1 MKRLLSYIYPITK
14 KVKSEFNDSLEIT
27 WYNGKKY
34 LNTKNANYSYG
45 SLQEIL
51 KIGLEKINLQHCN
64 EVLVLGLG
72 GGSVIE
78 TLQNDFNYNGHITA
92 LDIDPVIIQ
101 LAKDEFNIH
110 ENEKLAIICED
121 ALTFMEGNNKLFDLI
136 IVDLYID
143 IEVPSVFLELPFWKN
158 VSKAISKSMLF
169 NASLENS
176 KNDKITSIISLLSTH
191 NFEIEKLEK
200 VKDTNTLVIA
210 TINS

>member
-1 MKRLLSYIYPITK
+1 M
-14 KVKSEFNDSLEIT
+14 
-27 WYNGKKY
+27 
-34 LNTKNANYSYG
+34 
-45 SLQEIL
+45 
-51 KIGLEKINLQHCN
+51 
-64 EVLVLGLG
+64 LVLGLG

-78 TLQNDFNYNGHITA
+78 TLQNDFNYYGHITA

-158 VSKAISKSMLF
+158 VSKATSKSMLF

>member
-14 KVKSEFNDSLEIT
+14 KVKSEFSDSLEIT

-51 KIGLEKINLQHCN
+51 KIGLERINLQHCN

-78 TLQNDFNYNGHITA
+78 TMQNDFNYNGHITA

-143 IEVPSVFLELPFWKN
+143 IEVPSIFLELPFWKN

-176 KNDKITSIISLLSTH
+176 ENDKITSIISLLSTH
-191 NFEIEKLEK
+191 NFETEKLEK

>member
-158 VSKAISKSMLF
+158 VSKATSKSMLF